1 MYNKGN
7 RLKEG
12 KRMTKDVLL
21 SVRGLQMEERD
32 RQDVV
37 ETISPGQYY
46 FRNGKH
52 FFLYEEVT
60 EGSKKTTKNMLKV
73 TDDYMELTKKGE
85 VNVHMIFEKNK
96 KNVTYYYTPFGSLLM
111 GIDAY
116 RVDITE
122 RENEI
127 EVEVEYSL
135 EINNE
140 FLANCHIL
148 IRAVPRKGS

>member
-1 MYNKGN
+1 
-7 RLKEG
+7 
-12 KRMTKDVLL
+12 MTRDVLL
-21 SVRGLQMEERD
+21 TIRGLQMGEENQR
-32 RQDVV
+32 DVV

-60 EGSKKTTKNMLKV
+60 EGSKNKTKNMLKV
-73 TDDYMELTKKGE
+73 TDDYMEMTKKGE
-85 VNVHMIFEKNK
+85 VNAHMVFEKNK

-116 RVDITE
+116 RIAVRDKE
-122 RENEI
+122 DELR
-127 EVEVEYSL
+127 VEVDYTL

-140 FLANCHIL
+140 HLANCR
-148 IRAVPRKGS
+148 IRIKAVPRRKSVI